1 MKKIIP
7 LLLMLVLILCACGG
21 QESAAPTTTEPTTVP
36 TEPTVVTTGTEP
48 SEPETTPSES
58 TTPSEVTDPSET
70 TESSESTE
78 PSETEPTVPQA
89 TMPDVYEPETT
100 EATEPKPTEP
110 KPTEPQPTEP
120 QYSDYTNPLTGEYI
134 SKPYKNRPYMVV
146 IDNDNK
152 QAQPHW
158 GVGEA
163 DILWELPHEFN
174 TSRLVAMYMNIDG
187 IPRFGPTRSARPY
200 QLSLTMGYDGIFIH
214 AGHSPQAREELANTG
229 WDHLDGVHAD
239 YSYYYRDKYR
249 LENGIDSWHTMFTT
263 SENVLKAIKDK
274 GITAS
279 RGEVVDYGMQ
289 FAKDGTPDGKAADY
303 IDIRFTKGGRR
314 SELWYD
320 ADLGK
325 YMKQQFAQVYTDAN
339 TGKAVTF
346 ENVLILEA
354 DVSVLPGYGYLAV
367 DLIGSGE
374 GYFACG
380 GEYVSIRWSR
390 SDTSSPFT
398 FTLADGSPL
407 TFGVGNT
414 YAAVVKTG
422 APVSFA

>member
-1 MKKIIP
+1 MKKLIP
-7 LLLMLVLILCACGG
+7 LLLMLVLVLCACGG
-21 QESAAPTTTEPTTVP
+21 QEPAATTGPEPTTAP
-36 TEPTVVTTGTEP
+36 TEATIVTTGT
-48 SEPETTPSES
+48 EPETTPSE
-58 TTPSEVTDPSET
+58 TTEATEPSEI
-70 TESSESTE
+70 TE
-78 PSETEPTVPQA
+78 PSETTVPQG

-110 KPTEPQPTEP
+110 EPT
-120 QYSDYTNPLTGEYI
+120 YSDYTNPLTGEYI
-134 SKPYKNRPYMVV
+134 SAPYKNRPYMVV

-158 GVGEA
+158 GVGDA

-174 TSRLVAMYMNIDG
+174 TSRMVAMYMNIDG

-214 AGHSPQAREELANTG
+214 AGHSPQAREELASTG

-239 YSYYYRDKYR
+239 YSYYYRDKVR

-263 SENVLKAIKDK
+263 SENVLKAIKNK
-274 GITAS
+274 GITTS
-279 RGEVVDYGMQ
+279 RGETVDYGMKFTQ
-289 FAKDGTPDGKAADY
+289 DGTPDGKAADY
-303 IDIRFTKGGRR
+303 IDIRFTKGGRQ

-325 YMKQQFAQVYTDAN
+325 YMKQQFGSVYTDGN

-354 DVSVLPGYGYLAV
+354 DVSVLPGYGYLSV
-367 DLIGSGE
+367 DLIGSGD

-390 SDTSSPFT
+390 SDTNSPFT

-414 YAAVVKTG
+414 YAAVVKTD